1 LLNATITLAGCKYLR
16 DYAQPVNV
24 EIWSDIA
31 CPWCYVGKHRFQRA
45 LEAFEHRDQVAVTWR
60 AFELDPSAPPERP
73 GDHAAHL
80 AAKYGRTLEQVGQM
94 HDEMTAMGAAE
105 GLDLRFDRVR
115 SGNTFDAHRVVHLA
129 AFHGAQ
135 DAMQE
140 RLMRAYLT
148 EGELM
153 SDHAALARLAGE
165 VGLPP
170 TEVEELLAGDR
181 FAAEVR
187 AEQELAHGFGISAV
201 PFFVIER
208 TLGGA
213 GAQPVEA
220 FHELLTQAWERTR
233 AQPA

>member
-1 LLNATITLAGCKYLR
+1 M
-16 DYAQPVNV
+16 NV

-31 CPWCYVGKHRFQRA
+31 CPWCYVGKRRFQRA
-45 LEAFEHRDQVAVTWR
+45 LERFEHRDQVGVTWR

-73 GDHAAHL
+73 GNHRDLL
-80 AAKYGRTLEQVGQM
+80 AAKYGRTAEEAQM
-94 HDEMTAMGAAE
+94 MLDEMTAMGAAE

-129 AFHGAQ
+129 AFHDAQ

-153 SDHAALARLAGE
+153 SDHATLARLATE
-165 VGLPP
+165 AGLPADE
-170 TEVEELLAGDR
+170 TAALLAGDR

-187 AEQELAHGFGISAV
+187 AEQELARGFGIGAV
-201 PFFVIER
+201 PFFVVER

-213 GAQPVEA
+213 GAQPEEG
-220 FHELLTQAWERTR
+220 FSELLAQAWERLE
-233 AQPA
+233 PATS

>member
-1 LLNATITLAGCKYLR
+1 M
-16 DYAQPVNV
+16 QV

-45 LEAFEHRDQVAVTWR
+45 LEGFEHRDRVAVTWR

-73 GDHAAHL
+73 GDHASHL
-80 AAKYGRTLEQVGQM
+80 AAKYGRTLEQVQQM

-129 AFHGAQ
+129 AFHGLQ

-140 RLMRAYLT
+140 RLMRAYLS

-153 SDHAALARLAGE
+153 SDHAALARLAVE
-165 VGLPP
+165 VGLPA
-170 TEVEELLAGDR
+170 TEVEELLGGDR
-181 FAAEVR
+181 FGAEVR
-187 AEQELAHGFGISAV
+187 AEEELASGLGISAV
-201 PFFVIER
+201 PFFVVER
-208 TLGGA
+208 ALGAA
-213 GAQPVEA
+213 GAQPVEGFA
-220 FHELLTQAWERTR
+220 ELLAQAWERTQ
-233 AQPA
+233 ADAA

>member
-1 LLNATITLAGCKYLR
+1 M
-16 DYAQPVNV
+16 NV

-45 LEAFEHRDQVAVTWR
+45 LEGFEHRDQVDVTWR

-73 GDHAAHL
+73 GNHRDLL
-80 AAKYGRTLEQVGQM
+80 ASKYGRTPEEAQGML
-94 HDEMTAMGAAE
+94 DEMTAMGAAE

-165 VGLPP
+165 VGLPAHRGRGA
-170 TEVEELLAGDR
+170 AGR
-181 FAAEVR
+181 RPLRRRGARR
-187 AEQELAHGFGISAV
+187 A
-201 PFFVIER
+201 
-208 TLGGA
+208 GA
-213 GAQPVEA
+213 GARVR
-220 FHELLTQAWERTR
+220 HHRR
-233 AQPA
+233 ARSSWSSGRWAAPAPSRSRASASC